1 MNDIEVILLVVNP
14 ISGNS
19 NKKEF
24 IQIIEKKLKKNVQ
37 LRLFYTSGNGDQEKL
52 SKEIEQYSPDRILVL
67 GGDGTI
73 KLTAEAL
80 GEKSIGLG
88 IIPAG
93 SANGLANDLG
103 LPFDSEDAVNIAL
116 GQKTKEIDAIRI
128 NGELCLHISDFG
140 VNAELIKNYEESN
153 FRGKLGYLFQSIPT
167 LFNSKM
173 PYRFKIETQ
182 GKSKEYRAIMLAFA
196 NSRKYGTGAV
206 VNPQGKINDGKFE
219 ILIFKRFNFF
229 DILKTLRH
237 EMEVSPDFIEQFS
250 TTKARVTADIPVD
263 FQIDGEYCEKLK
275 KVEAEIIPKKLRIFV
290 N

>member
-1 MNDIEVILLVVNP
+1 MNDAEVILLVVNP
-14 ISGNS
+14 VSGNS

-24 IQIIEKKLKKNVQ
+24 IQIIEKKLRKNSQ
-37 LRLFYTSGNGDQEKL
+37 LHSFYTSGNGDQEKL
-52 SKEIEQYSPDRILVL
+52 SKEIERYRPDRILVL

-103 LPFDSEDAVNIAL
+103 LPFDSEDAVTVAL
-116 GQKTKEIDAIRI
+116 GQKTREIDAIRI

-153 FRGKLGYLFQSIPT
+153 LRGKLGYLFHSIST
-167 LFNSKM
+167 LYNSEM
-173 PYRFKIETQ
+173 PYRFKIETE
-182 GKSKEYRAIMLAFA
+182 GKSKEYKAIMLAFA

-206 VNPQGKINDGKFE
+206 VNPHGKIDDGKFE

-229 DILKTLRH
+229 EILKTLRH
-237 EMEVSPDFIEQFS
+237 ETEVSSDFIEHIS
-250 TTKARVTADIPVD
+250 TTKATVTADVPVN
-263 FQIDGEYCEKLK
+263 FQIDGEYCDKLK
-275 KVEAEIIPKKLRIFV
+275 KVEAEIIPKKLCIFV